1 MEKAERFFGIDNLY
15 DVKYVNLLHHLHN
28 ALRSNYIMSK
38 DIDYVVQENKVII
51 VDQFTG
57 RLMHGRQFF

>member
-28 ALRSNYIMSK
+28 ALRANFIMAR
-38 DIDYVVQENKVII
+38 DIDYVVQDIKLLLSTNLP
-51 VDQFTG
+51 DD
-57 RLMHGRQFF
+57 